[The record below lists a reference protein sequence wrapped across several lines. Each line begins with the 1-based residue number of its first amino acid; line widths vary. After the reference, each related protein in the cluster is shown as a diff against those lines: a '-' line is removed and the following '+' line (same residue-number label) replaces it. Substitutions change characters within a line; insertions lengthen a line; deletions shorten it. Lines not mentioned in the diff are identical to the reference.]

1 MIDKKLL
8 DILACPICKRKL
20 IENNDKLICENC
32 SKQYSI
38 IDNIPV
44 LINSA
49 EQATADSKEK

>member
-49 EQATADSKEK
+49 EQATTDSKEK